1 MSSKA
6 LLFTFSP
13 LLLVFS
19 FCRSVPIDDVRDSMG
34 RSVSVNTAEAAVRN
48 FPMTTDMPR
57 RKRELPSGDV
67 DAQDDFGSGEDLDLL
82 STGLEHDSS
91 DKEEVTRDDRWER
104 NIDDDIV
111 RMRQLY
117 CRAGGHHLQILP
129 DGTVRGTRHSG
140 DQYAALEMAP
150 VHFRGVMRIKGYAT
164 GLHLCMDARGRL
176 YGSSVF
182 TEECKFRETLEENL
196 YNTYYS
202 VLYGARRKRWY
213 VALNK
218 QGRPRNALRTKRKQ
232 LSTHFLPR
240 RV

>member
-19 FCRSVPIDDVRDSMG
+19 FCRSVPIDGDVRD
-34 RSVSVNTAEAAVRN
+34 RSVSANIAEAAIGI
-48 FPMTTDMPR
+48 FPMTADMVR
-57 RKRELPSGDV
+57 IKRALPSDDDV
-67 DAQDDFGSGEDLDLL
+67 QDDFGSGEDFDPL
-82 STGLEHDSS
+82 STGLAPSHHDSS
-91 DKEEVTRDDRWER
+91 EDEVTRDDRWER

-129 DGTVRGTRHSG
+129 DGSVKGTRQSG
-140 DQYAALEMAP
+140 DQYAVLEMAP

-176 YGSSVF
+176 YGSSEF

-202 VLYGARRKRWY
+202 ILYGARRKRWY

-218 QGRPRNALRTKRKQ
+218 QGRPRNAQRTKRKH

>member
-19 FCRSVPIDDVRDSMG
+19 FCRSVPIDDVRDAMD
-34 RSVSVNTAEAAVRN
+34 RSVSANIADVAVGN
-48 FPMTTDMPR
+48 FPMTADITRTR
-57 RKRELPSGDV
+57 RSLPSDDV
-67 DAQDDFGSGEDLDLL
+67 PDFGSGEDPLL
-82 STGLEHDSS
+82 TGLAPSHDSS
-91 DKEEVTRDDRWER
+91 EDSEVTRDNRWER

-129 DGTVRGTRHSG
+129 DGSIRGTRHSG

-202 VLYGARRKRWY
+202 VLYGTRRKRWY

-218 QGRPRNALRTKRKQ
+218 QGRPRNALRTKRKH